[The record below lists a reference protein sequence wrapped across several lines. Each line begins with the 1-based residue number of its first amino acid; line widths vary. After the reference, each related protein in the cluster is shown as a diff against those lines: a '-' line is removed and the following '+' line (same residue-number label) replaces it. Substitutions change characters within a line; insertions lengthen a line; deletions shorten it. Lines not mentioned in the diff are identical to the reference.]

1 MKLTYNNKSINFII
15 KKWDPL
21 NYTDDTYYN
30 SRVFKNGSAVII
42 AKAECYDWRHIFVRS
57 VDTFVNIS
65 NKLQTYCETGNFN

>member
-1 MKLTYNNKSINFII
+1 MKLTYNNKSIHFII

-30 SRVFKNGSAVII
+30 SCVFKNGSTVII

-57 VDTFVNIS
+57 VDNFVNIF
-65 NKLQTYCETGNFN
+65 NELQTYCETGNFI